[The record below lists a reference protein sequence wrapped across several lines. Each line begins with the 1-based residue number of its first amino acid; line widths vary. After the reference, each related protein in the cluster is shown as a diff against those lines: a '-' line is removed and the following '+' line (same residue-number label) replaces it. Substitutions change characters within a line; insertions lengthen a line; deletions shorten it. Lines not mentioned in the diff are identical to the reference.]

1 MPGAGTTRA
10 KQKRAGSLGQS
21 ARLYTL
27 KTKAGN
33 IKIPG
38 AQGFGYRNPS
48 VGEMEAISVVKQIRI
63 KQNKNNYRK
72 ETISV
77 GTQTGN

>member
-38 AQGFGYRNPS
+38 AQGFGKHNAATGS
-48 VGEMEAISVVKQIRI
+48 MISLDMTKQIR
-63 KQNKNNYRK
+63 KTLRNNCGSFTRFAY
-72 ETISV
+72 
-77 GTQTGN
+77 